1 METTNYLPEEVNGL
15 IAQSSISEDKLTA
28 ILGNLITAFSA
39 LNGLKKES
47 DSIVIKDHNDEDSMK
62 LAASLRKKI
71 KNVRLTTV
79 EFLKNRRKE
88 VQQLKLDYDL
98 EDKLYLRL
106 TQVTEDITKNLET
119 SLKFKEE
126 TKERY
131 IIESQE
137 KLRAER
143 TSLIYEKGLGAY
155 YTGSLDL
162 GTISES
168 DFELKLDELIKLKKY
183 DELMEEK
190 KRLAEIE
197 AEKERERLDSIRE
210 ERKSQLLDFWKF
222 VNHADRS
229 LDFAAITDD
238 EFNDILTRAK
248 YAEKAEKERERQ
260 LIEQK
265 EKELKDREL
274 QLEKEREE
282 NARIDEI
289 YQKRLTIIQE
299 CNFQFVKLNLS
310 RDIALLTDEA
320 FNYALARKHEQE
332 AELKALEEKR
342 LDELKA
348 QEEKQKAEQEAENL
362 AKMTDAKKFALL
374 QKDIKSIINNSYEF
388 KYRNSVTTKKQIN
401 DYLQKCLDLIG

>member
-1 METTNYLPEEVNGL
+1 
-15 IAQSSISEDKLTA
+15 
-28 ILGNLITAFSA
+28 
-39 LNGLKKES
+39 
-47 DSIVIKDHNDEDSMK
+47 
-62 LAASLRKKI
+62 
-71 KNVRLTTV
+71 
-79 EFLKNRRKE
+79 
-88 VQQLKLDYDL
+88 
-98 EDKLYLRL
+98 
-106 TQVTEDITKNLET
+106 
-119 SLKFKEE
+119 
-126 TKERY
+126 
-131 IIESQE
+131 
-137 KLRAER
+137 
-143 TSLIYEKGLGAY
+143 
-155 YTGSLDL
+155 
-162 GTISES
+162 
-168 DFELKLDELIKLKKY
+168 
-183 DELMEEK
+183 MEEK